1 MLKLCVLGSGSSG
14 NCTFVSTGQ
23 TRILV
28 DAGLSARKTA
38 ERLAQIGERAEEINA
53 ICVSHEHGDHIAG
66 IRVLQ
71 KNHGM
76 PVYANG
82 GTLDAILRDRKQEGL
97 KSCRFTTGSA
107 FQIGDLTIEPFS
119 VPHDAYE
126 PVGFV
131 IRSGGLSLGLA
142 TDVGIVTNLVR
153 EKLRKCHVVVIEAN
167 HDELLLHEA
176 DRPWS
181 LKQRIRG
188 NQGHLSNRAAA
199 ELMAEIAGDGLQHL
213 FLAHLSSDC
222 NSPHH
227 ARKTFETV
235 LTEAG
240 HAHVTVRLTGAEGGS
255 EILELEEGKQIL
267 CRSAQTNG

>member
-1 MLKLCVLGSGSSG
+1 MTLKLCLLGSGSSG
-14 NCTFVSTGQ
+14 NCTFIGTGT
-23 TRILV
+23 TRILI

-38 ERLAQIGERAEEINA
+38 ERLTEIGERAEEINA

-71 KNHGM
+71 KNHGI

-82 GTLDAILRDRKQEGL
+82 GTLDAILRDSKQAGL
-97 KSCRFTTGSA
+97 ECRRFTTGA
-107 FQIGDLTIEPFS
+107 PFAIGDLMIEPFS

-131 IRSGGLSLGLA
+131 VRAGALSVGVV
-142 TDVGIVTNLVR
+142 TDIGVVTGLVR
-153 EKLRKCHVVVIEAN
+153 EKLRKCQAVVIEAN
-167 HDELLLHEA
+167 HDETLLHEA
-176 DRPWS
+176 ARPWS

-199 ELMAEIAGDGLQHL
+199 ALIAEIAGDGLQHL
-213 FLAHLSSDC
+213 FLAHLSADC

-227 ARKTFETV
+227 ARTAFET
-235 LTEAG
+235 LLSGAG
-240 HAHVTVRLTGAEGGS
+240 HTHVTVRLAGADGVS
-255 EILELEEGKQIL
+255 EQVILEG
-267 CRSAQTNG
+267 